1 VSGVHFS
8 QMSMDSSFR
17 VICRFSAAAMDGW
30 SSVYRC
36 GSCKFDLNQIIFPSR
51 PFKTYVRL
59 PGKLS

>member
-1 VSGVHFS
+1 
-8 QMSMDSSFR
+8 MDSSFP

-59 PGKLS
+59 PGKWS